1 MRRTQRGVALVIAL
15 LVVAL
20 ATVLIA
26 GLLDRGELAAARTR
40 NQLRM
45 EQADAYA
52 RGLELYAARVLQK
65 DADQSA
71 GDSNGDIWAMPLP
84 PTPVAGGRISAQMRD
99 MNGCFNL
106 NNLVSGDANQGEWR
120 ERFARLLTA
129 LRLDPTL
136 TDIVV
141 DWADANAEP
150 GGGGHGSGAEDGV
163 YGAAVPA
170 YRAANR
176 DFVHVSELR
185 LVQGMGGSVYA
196 TLAPHVCALP
206 RGTLLNLNT
215 ASIPVLQSLSSRITE
230 EMARRLWKE
239 GRARWGSVSD
249 FRQELITAGIPPP
262 PTLELGLT
270 TESRYFLARGE
281 IELDGLKFHPTS
293 LLERGARGVRVLQR
307 SRGSD

>member
-1 MRRTQRGVALVIAL
+1 MRAQRGVALVIAL

-40 NQLRM
+40 NQLRG

-52 RGLELYAARVLQK
+52 RGLELYAARVLLK
-65 DADQSA
+65 DIEQESGSD
-71 GDSNGDIWAMPLP
+71 GNGDIWAMPLP
-84 PTPVAGGRISAQMRD
+84 PTPVAGGKISAQMRD
-99 MNGCFNL
+99 LNGCFNL
-106 NNLVSGDANQGEWR
+106 NNLVSGDPNQAEWR
-120 ERFARLLTA
+120 ERFSRLLTA

-150 GGGGHGSGAEDGV
+150 GGGGHGSGAEDGA
-163 YGAAVPA
+163 YGAAVPP

-176 DFVHVSELR
+176 EFVHVSELR
-185 LVQGMGGSVYA
+185 LVQGINSAAYTA
-196 TLAPHVCALP
+196 LAPHVCALP
-206 RGTLLNLNT
+206 RGSLLNLNT
-215 ASIPVLQSLSSRITE
+215 ATVPVLQSLSSRITE
-230 EMARRLWKE
+230 EFARRLWNE
-239 GRARWGSVSD
+239 GHARWSTVEQ
-249 FRQELITAGIPPP
+249 FRQELIRAGVTPP

-270 TESRYFLARGE
+270 TESRYFLARGD
-281 IELDGLKFHPTS
+281 IELDGLLFHPTS
-293 LLERGARGVRVLQR
+293 LLERGARGIRVLQR